1 MTRRILTT
9 ILPLF
14 LLVGCPEPEAPDQPG
29 AGGAP
34 DGAPAMNAPGGAPP
48 VPEGTAPGAQDGDG
62 NPGELPPE
70 GAPPPDAD
78 APPPASAPVPEGSA
92 AVPTGQTPAL
102 EEAPMG
108 DEKTAVGLAPDE
120 QTAAAGLAPEE
131 QTIPCG
137 DGECDDAEKQDASL
151 CPRDC
156 AKTAPAGGD
165 WCGDGICD
173 ALEEHKGD
181 CAKDCK

>member
-1 MTRRILTT
+1 MARRFLTS

-14 LLVGCPEPEAPDQPG
+14 LLVGCPEPEAPNQPG
-29 AGGAP
+29 VGGAP
-34 DGAPAMNAPGGAPP
+34 GGAPAMNAPGGAPAMDALGGAPP

-62 NPGELPPE
+62 NPGSVPGLEGTEQVPP
-70 GAPPPDAD
+70 GQ
-78 APPPASAPVPEGSA
+78 VPNMDDN
-92 AVPTGQTPAL
+92 
-102 EEAPMG
+102 PMP
-108 DEKTAVGLAPDE
+108 EP
-120 QTAAAGLAPEE
+120 AAASGLTPDE

-137 DGECDDAEKQDASL
+137 DGECDDAEKNDANL

-156 AKTAPAGGD
+156 SKTAPEGGD

-173 ALEEHKGD
+173 ALEEYNGE

>member
-1 MTRRILTT
+1 MTRRILTS

-14 LLVGCPEPEAPDQPG
+14 LLVGCPEPEAPNQPG

-34 DGAPAMNAPGGAPP
+34 GGAPAMNAPGGAPAMNAPGGAPPTDGPGAAPP

-62 NPGELPPE
+62 NPG
-70 GAPPPDAD
+70 
-78 APPPASAPVPEGSA
+78 SVPVPQGTEQGLPGQVPNMDENPMPDPA
-92 AVPTGQTPAL
+92 AAS
-102 EEAPMG
+102 
-108 DEKTAVGLAPDE
+108 GLAPD
-120 QTAAAGLAPEE
+120 E

-137 DGECDDAEKQDASL
+137 DGECDDAEKNDANL

-156 AKTAPAGGD
+156 SKTAPEGGD

-173 ALEEHKGD
+173 ALEEYKGD